1 MAEPEQTISPLVK
14 QKKIDILLNKM
25 LLDIGVFSAIGWT
38 AGLFVGLF
46 FHRNAPV
53 RNLLAG
59 VGGSYGFVNNRVSL
73 KHLV

>member
-1 MAEPEQTISPLVK
+1 MADAEQTVSLQVK
-14 QKKIDILLNKM
+14 QKKIDNLLNKM
-25 LLDIGVFSAIGWT
+25 LLDVGVFSALGWT